1 MDSYLVRAVGQ
12 NRGSRRIY
20 LDGAFLS
27 RSHFTPGTP
36 YDIDVCSA
44 TRALELRRCETGSR
58 VVSRKRK
65 PGSSEFLP
73 VIDINSNGVLA
84 VFGGISMVRIVI
96 ACGVITITPIA
107 SELARFERL
116 ERLLQSVQSGRLRI
130 GSVAHGIGVL
140 AFSAHAGLMRSRL
153 VAELEVA
160 VELDSKWLSHA
171 MLNNPVWSANTVAVG
186 APMQEFAQDA
196 VSGCFRV
203 DVLELGIPCSG
214 ASRAGKAKRRLN
226 RMESHPEVGHLVVP
240 VLMLINAWSPAI
252 VVLENVKTY
261 ANEASADLLRSMLAD
276 MGYEVHEVVLAA
288 TDFGELERRE
298 RWFMVAV
305 TRGIDFDITAVVS
318 DVASRY
324 RHIRYVADVLD
335 PIDDDAPEWS
345 TFDYL
350 HAKALRD
357 AEKGANFANQTVDVS
372 DIEVPTLR
380 KGYQK
385 AGSTDP
391 LLAHPSKPGLKRRFT
406 VIEHARLKGQPESL
420 IQGLGLVDGHAA
432 LGQSV
437 CFEPVARLFEE
448 LGLAITRW
456 AASSRSALKTSLRYS
471 VRKATG

>member
-1 MDSYLVRAVGQ
+1 MESYLVRAIGS
-12 NRGSRRIY
+12 NRGRPRIY
-20 LDGAFLS
+20 IDGAVLS
-27 RSHFTPGTP
+27 RSQFQPGTAFE
-36 YDIDVCSA
+36 IDVQPERR
-44 TRALELRRCETGSR
+44 TLILRRHDRGSR

-65 PGSSEFLP
+65 PGRSEVIP
-73 VIDINSNGVLA
+73 VIDINSNAMLA
-84 VFGGISMVRIVI
+84 ALGSSTMVRIVI
-96 ACGVITITPIA
+96 GAEAIIISPLA
-107 SELARFERL
+107 SELARLDRL
-116 ERLLQSVQSGRLRI
+116 DRLRQSVQKGRLQI
-130 GSVAHGIGVL
+130 GSIAHGIGVL
-140 AFSAHAGLMRSRL
+140 THTAHAGLKR
-153 VAELEVA
+153 AELDADLAVA
-160 VELDSKWLSHA
+160 VEIDSDWIGHA
-171 MLNNPVWSANTVAVG
+171 MAQNPVWSNNTVAVA
-186 APMQEFAQDA
+186 APMQEFSQDPC
-196 VSGCFRV
+196 SRSFKV

-226 RMESHPEVGHLVVP
+226 RMEAHPEVGHLVVP
-240 VLMLINAWSPAI
+240 ALMLINSWNPAI

-276 MGYEVHEVVLAA
+276 MAYEVHEVTLVA

-298 RWFMVAV
+298 RWFMAAV
-305 TRGIDFDITAVVS
+305 TRGIDFDISAVVS

-324 RHIRYVADVLD
+324 RHIRYVADVLE
-335 PIDDDAPEWS
+335 PIDDDASDWS

-391 LLAHPSKPGLKRRFT
+391 LLAHPSKPGVKRRFT
-406 VIEHARLKGQPESL
+406 LVEHARLKGQPESL
-420 IQGLGLVDGHAA
+420 VHGLGLVDGHAA

-448 LGLAITRW
+448 LGRAITRW
-456 AASSRSALKTSLRYS
+456 FASSKADIKASLRYS
-471 VRKATG
+471 VCKATG